1 MEFYLG
7 GCIVNKKC
15 IKIIFIF
22 IIILYFL
29 STFCFA
35 DFQSYPDGYN
45 LQQVANSCSS
55 IDLKLSNLQ
64 NSVTSINTNSATAN
78 STLSN
83 IYNETTLCYNELLS
97 IYNTLDNIE
106 QNTTDLENYVFSL
119 LAKCNQIYT
128 SVDIIRSTITS
139 TAQQTQNVISD
150 TSAQTQNVISE
161 SAQQTQNVITN
172 SSVSDD
178 TMVIDTDD
186 MDIED
191 SEGVYDFF
199 TSFLDTM
206 KNTFSGVDTSVST
219 ISIPLGFVD
228 GTIDLR
234 SDIISS
240 VISGTYIATLVQ
252 LFWYFVFGTYYI
264 ILTKRILDYLSTGQI
279 AVGGVTGFIKFL
291 DGQNQIIKT
300 YMM

>member
-1 MEFYLG
+1 MDKNISF
-7 GCIVNKKC
+7 KC
-15 IKIIFIF
+15 I
-22 IIILYFL
+22 LFL
-29 STFCFA
+29 GICCLFLFGSPITVNA
-35 DFQSYPDGYN
+35 DFQSYPDSFN

-55 IDLKLSNLQ
+55 IDLKLSTLQ

-78 STLSN
+78 STLSS
-83 IYNETTLCYNELLS
+83 IYTETTLCYNQLLS
-97 IYNTLDNIE
+97 IYNTLGNIE
-106 QNTTDLENYVFSL
+106 QNTTDLENYVSSL

-178 TMVIDTDD
+178 TMVIDTEDLQV
-186 MDIED
+186 ED
-191 SEGVYDFF
+191 SEGVYTFF
-199 TSFLDTM
+199 TSFLDSMQSIFT
-206 KNTFSGVDTSVST
+206 NVDSTVST
-219 ISIPLGFVD
+219 ISIPLGFVND
-228 GTIDLR
+228 NIVLR
-234 SDIISS
+234 SDVISS
-240 VISGTYIATLVQ
+240 VVSGTYFETLIE

-264 ILTKRILDYLSTGQI
+264 IFTKRVLDYLSTGQI
-279 AVGGVTGFIKFL
+279 AVGGVTGFVNFL
-291 DGQNQIIKT
+291 DNQNQVIKT